1 MSAPSVTIHHL
12 QQRLRPMAR
21 RLRLRDTLWFA
32 SSTLWIAALASL
44 ALQIAGRLFPI
55 PGLLWISLAPLALW
69 ALIVAGYLAVRPL
82 PPICVAQRLD
92 TLLDARERLATALE
106 LGQRTERTPLVE
118 LQQRDAYAF
127 ATTLRPRLVPLK
139 INRRPLIVALALVA
153 AMVALIIAPNPQDQI
168 LAERAAI
175 REATQQAAA
184 QIEQLRQEIA
194 QNQSLSPEERAALDR
209 ELAEVQQRLE
219 QNPGNRE
226 EALADLST
234 AEARLQQ
241 RLTPDA
247 DAQRAA
253 LEQLARNL
261 QAMEKQ
267 PQSGRPTLEQA
278 EDALRQLAQQI
289 ESMTAAE
296 RRQLAEQLRQ
306 EAQQLQQSA
315 PQTAQALQ
323 QAADALQQND
333 VQQAQQALEQ
343 AAQSVQQAQQ
353 QQAAQQAAQQAI
365 AQLQEERQSIAQSGQ
380 HQQGQQQGS
389 QQQPGQQ
396 LGQQQQQQG
405 QQQQQQ
411 GQQPGQQQQGQ
422 QQGSQQQPG
431 QQLGRQQG
439 QQQPGQQQQ
448 GQQLGQQQGQE
459 GQAGSQMEGNQQ
471 SPATGN
477 QAGTGSSDLVYQP
490 FTPDG
495 QPRDIER
502 IQGQE
507 GAGGQTQIQ
516 QGQLNAPGSVSPLQT
531 PYQQVLREYQRAA
544 GEALDRSAIPPHLKD
559 YVRDY
564 FSRLEP

>member
-12 QQRLRPMAR
+12 QQRLRPMAL
-21 RLRLRDTLWFA
+21 RLRLCDTLWFA
-32 SSTLWIAALASL
+32 SSTLWIAALLSL
-44 ALQIAGRLFPI
+44 AIQLAGRLFPI

-69 ALIVAGYLAVRPL
+69 TLIVIGYLAVRPL
-82 PPICVAQRLD
+82 PPIRVAQRID
-92 TLLDARERLATALE
+92 ALLDARERLATALE
-106 LGQRTERTPLVE
+106 LGQRAERTPLVE

-127 ATTLRPRLVPLK
+127 AATLTPRLAPLRV
-139 INRRPLIVALALVA
+139 NRRPLIAALALA
-153 AMVALIIAPNPQDQI
+153 AAVVALMVLPNPQDQV

-175 REATQQAAA
+175 REATQQAVA

-194 QNQSLSPEERAALDR
+194 QNQNLSPEERAALDR
-209 ELAEVQQRLE
+209 ELAELQRRLE

-234 AEARLQQ
+234 TEARLQQ

-261 QAMEKQ
+261 QAIENQ
-267 PQSGRPTLEQA
+267 PQSSRPTLEQA

-289 ESMTAAE
+289 EPMTAEE
-296 RRQLAEQLRQ
+296 RAQLAEQLRQ

-323 QAADALQQND
+323 QAADALQQNN

-365 AQLQEERQSIAQSGQ
+365 AQLQEERQSIVQSG
-380 HQQGQQQGS
+380 
-389 QQQPGQQ
+389 
-396 LGQQQQQQG
+396 QQQQG
-405 QQQQQQ
+405 QQQQ
-411 GQQPGQQQQGQ
+411 GQQQQGQ
-422 QQGSQQQPG
+422 QQGQQ
-431 QQLGRQQG
+431 QQG
-439 QQQPGQQQQ
+439 QQQGQQQQGRQQQGQQQQ
-448 GQQLGQQQGQE
+448 GQQQQGQQQQGQQQQGQQQGQQPGQE
-459 GQAGSQMEGNQQ
+459 GLSGSQMEGNQQ

-507 GAGGQTQIQ
+507 GAGGQTQVQ
-516 QGQLNAPGSVSPLQT
+516 QGQLNVPGGASPLQT

-544 GEALDRSAIPPHLKD
+544 GEALDQSAIPPHLKD

>member
-1 MSAPSVTIHHL
+1 MSAPSVTINHL
-12 QQRLRPMAR
+12 QRRLRPMAL

-32 SSTLWIAALASL
+32 SSTLWLAAVLSL
-44 ALQIAGRLFPI
+44 AAQLAGRLHPI

-69 ALIVAGYLAVRPL
+69 ILIVIGYLMVRPL
-82 PPICVAQRLD
+82 PPIRVAQRID

-106 LGQRTERTPLVE
+106 LGQRAEQTPLVE

-127 ATTLRPRLVPLK
+127 ATTLKPRLVPLE
-139 INRRPLIVALALVA
+139 INHRPLMIALALVA
-153 AMVALIIAPNPQDQI
+153 VVVALIVLPNPQNQV

-194 QNQSLSPEERAALDR
+194 QNQNLSPEERAALDR
-209 ELAEVQQRLE
+209 ELAELQQRLE

-234 AEARLQQ
+234 TEARLQQ
-241 RLTPDA
+241 RLSSDGE
-247 DAQRAA
+247 AQRAA

-261 QAMEKQ
+261 QASEGQ
-267 PQSGRPTLEQA
+267 QQSSRPTLEQA
-278 EDALRQLAQQI
+278 EATLQQLAQQI
-289 ESMTAAE
+289 ERMTPEE
-296 RRQLAEQLRQ
+296 RAQLAEQLRQ

-333 VQQAQQALEQ
+333 LQQAQQALEQ

-353 QQAAQQAAQQAI
+353 QQAAQQAAQQSI

-380 HQQGQQQGS
+380 QQQG
-389 QQQPGQQ
+389 
-396 LGQQQQQQG
+396 QQQQG
-405 QQQQQQ
+405 QQQPGQQQ
-411 GQQPGQQQQGQ
+411 GQQPGQQQGQ
-422 QQGSQQQPG
+422 Q
-431 QQLGRQQG
+431 QQG
-439 QQQPGQQQQ
+439 QQQPGQQQ
-448 GQQLGQQQGQE
+448 GQQQGQD
-459 GQAGSQMEGNQQ
+459 GQSGAQVEGNQQ
-471 SPATGN
+471 SPATGTE
-477 QAGTGSSDLVYQP
+477 AGSGSSDLVYQP

-495 QPRDIER
+495 QPRDVER

-516 QGQLNAPGSVSPLQT
+516 QGQSNAPGSVNPLQT
-531 PYQQVLREYQRAA
+531 PYQQVLQDYQRAA
-544 GEALDRSAIPPHLKD
+544 GEALDQSAIPPHLKD

>member
-1 MSAPSVTIHHL
+1 
-12 QQRLRPMAR
+12 MAL

-32 SSTLWIAALASL
+32 SSTLWLAAVLSL
-44 ALQIAGRLFPI
+44 AAQLAGRLHPI

-69 ALIVAGYLAVRPL
+69 ILIVIGYLMVRPL
-82 PPICVAQRLD
+82 PPIRVAQRID

-106 LGQRTERTPLVE
+106 LGQRAEQTPLVE

-127 ATTLRPRLVPLK
+127 ATTLKPRLVPLE
-139 INRRPLIVALALVA
+139 INHRPLMIALALVA
-153 AMVALIIAPNPQDQI
+153 VVVALIVLPNPQNQV

-194 QNQSLSPEERAALDR
+194 QNQNLSPEERAALDR
-209 ELAEVQQRLE
+209 ELAELQQRLE

-234 AEARLQQ
+234 TEARLQQ
-241 RLTPDA
+241 RLSSDGE
-247 DAQRAA
+247 AQRAA

-261 QAMEKQ
+261 QASEGQ
-267 PQSGRPTLEQA
+267 QQSSRPTLEQA
-278 EDALRQLAQQI
+278 EATLQQLAQQI
-289 ESMTAAE
+289 ERMTPEE
-296 RRQLAEQLRQ
+296 RAQLAEQLRQ

-333 VQQAQQALEQ
+333 LQQAQQALEQ

-353 QQAAQQAAQQAI
+353 QQAAQQAAQQSI

-380 HQQGQQQGS
+380 QQQG
-389 QQQPGQQ
+389 
-396 LGQQQQQQG
+396 QQQQG
-405 QQQQQQ
+405 QQQP

-422 QQGSQQQPG
+422 QQGQQ
-431 QQLGRQQG
+431 QQG
-439 QQQPGQQQQ
+439 QQQPGQQQGQQQQ
-448 GQQLGQQQGQE
+448 GQQQPGQQQGQQP
-459 GQAGSQMEGNQQ
+459 GQQQGQQQQGQQQPGQQQGQQQGQDGQSGAQVEGNQQ
-471 SPATGN
+471 SPATGTE
-477 QAGTGSSDLVYQP
+477 AGSGSSDLVYQP

-495 QPRDIER
+495 QPRDVER

-516 QGQLNAPGSVSPLQT
+516 QGQSNAPGSVNPLQT
-531 PYQQVLREYQRAA
+531 PYQQVLQDYQRAA
-544 GEALDRSAIPPHLKD
+544 GEALDQSAIPPHLKD